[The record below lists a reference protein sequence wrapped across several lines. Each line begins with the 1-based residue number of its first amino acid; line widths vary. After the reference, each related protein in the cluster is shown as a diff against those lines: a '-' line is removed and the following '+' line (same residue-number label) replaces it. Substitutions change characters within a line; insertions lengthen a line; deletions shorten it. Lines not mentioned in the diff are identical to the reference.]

1 MSSVSDENLIL
12 SCRAG
17 EMSAFTEIFE
27 RYTPMIMKLEKKY
40 YLSDGDSDDLIQ
52 EGRIG
57 LFKAIEHY
65 DASFGAKFST
75 YAYSSIQSEMQHAV
89 ERSNRLYNLML
100 NESVPIT
107 DIDEETI
114 SGTAESPEEIVLSHE
129 NFTSFYN
136 KLKKTLS
143 EFENEVLERYIDGYS
158 TKQIASILDKD
169 TKSIAN
175 TVSRI
180 RKKAKNLT

>member
-1 MSSVSDENLIL
+1 ME
-12 SCRAG
+12 AY
-17 EMSAFTEIFE
+17 TEIFI
-27 RYTPMIMKLEKKY
+27 RYTPLIMKLEKKY

-65 DASFGAKFST
+65 DSSLGTKFST
-75 YAYSSIQSEMQHAV
+75 YAYSSVQSEMQHAV
-89 ERSNRLYNLML
+89 DRSNRLYNLML

-114 SGTAESPEEIVLSHE
+114 SGTAQSPEDIVLSHE
-129 NFTSFYN
+129 NFTSFYL

-143 EFENEVLERYIDGYS
+143 DFENEVLEQYIDGYTS
-158 TKQIASILDKD
+158 RQIAAVMNKD

-175 TVSRI
+175 TISRI
-180 RKKAKNLT
+180 RKKAKNIK

>member
-1 MSSVSDENLIL
+1 MSAVSDENLIL
-12 SCRAG
+12 RCRAG

-27 RYTPMIMKLEKKY
+27 RYTPLIMKLEKKY

-65 DASFGAKFST
+65 DPTFATKFST

-114 SGTAESPEEIVLSHE
+114 SGSVKSPEEIVLSRE

-136 KLKKTLS
+136 RLKKTLS
-143 EFENEVLERYIDGYS
+143 DFENEVLEQYIEGFT
-158 TKQIASILDKD
+158 TKQIASLLDKD

-180 RKKAKNLT
+180 RKKAKGIN